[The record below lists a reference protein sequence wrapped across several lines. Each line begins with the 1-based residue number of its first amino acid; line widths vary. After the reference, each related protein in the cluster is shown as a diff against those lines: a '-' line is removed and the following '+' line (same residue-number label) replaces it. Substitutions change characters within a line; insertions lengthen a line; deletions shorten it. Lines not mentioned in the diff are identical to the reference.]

1 MSVHTV
7 ERVFWEFGNDPARF
21 ETFRRDPAAYLAAY
35 PLTDEER
42 RMISRVDLR
51 ALSDYG
57 VSNLLTLMV
66 WPLMKGTDVMPF
78 DYLIHMN
85 QGRLPDMGMTGWKAW
100 GLKGFIRFRQARAA
114 VLRTVRRLRGQ
125 DPRGAI
131 GPAH

>member
-7 ERVFWEFGNDPARF
+7 ERVFWEFGNQPERF
-21 ETFRRDPAAYLAAY
+21 EQFRKDPDNYLAPY
-35 PLTDEER
+35 PLNDAER
-42 RMISRVDLR
+42 AMIRDVDLR

-114 VLRTVRRLRGQ
+114 VLRAVRKARGQ
-125 DPRGAI
+125 DPRGSI
-131 GPAH
+131 QPGH

>member
-7 ERVFWEFGNDPARF
+7 ERVFWEFGNKPARF
-21 ETFRRDPAAYLAAY
+21 DAFRKDPDGYLAAY
-35 PLTDEER
+35 PLTEEER
-42 RMISRVDLR
+42 AMIRDVDLH
-51 ALSDYG
+51 ALSAYG

-100 GLKGFIRFRQARAA
+100 GLKGFIRFRQARAG
-114 VLRTVRRLRGQ
+114 VLRTLRRLRGQ
-125 DPRGAI
+125 DPRGPI
-131 GPAH
+131 GAGH

>member
-7 ERVFWEFGNDPARF
+7 ERVFWEFGNDPQRF
-21 ETFRRDPAAYLAAY
+21 EAFRKDPDAYLAAY

-42 RMISRVDLR
+42 RMIRNMDLR
-51 ALSDYG
+51 ALSDHG

-66 WPLMKGTDVMPF
+66 WPLMKGADMMPF

-85 QGRLPDMGMTGWKAW
+85 RGRLPDMGMSGWKAW

-114 VLRTVRRLRGQ
+114 VLRTLRRLRGQ